1 MVGSESKIAIAY
13 LFMLLIMRKMQCS
26 DNHQNVKG
34 ALLLRKMK
42 IPSPFENVR
51 TDHVAAPCMIN
62 ASPHSATLKWEDP
75 HTANEIQLEYN
86 W

>member
-34 ALLLRKMK
+34 ALLLRKIK
-42 IPSPFENVR
+42 IPSWFENVR
-51 TDHVAAPCMIN
+51 TYPVAAPFMIN
-62 ASPHSATLKWEDP
+62 GSVLKWKDSY
-75 HTANEIQLEYN
+75 TANEVPLE
-86 W
+86 